1 MARDGEIDTDVN
13 RPLWRIGWYWAY
25 LFVGAPVLGIAL
37 GYFLG
42 GALGFAAGLLTV
54 AGGPVFALSGLVY
67 LHVKKENVVRQGTTA
82 VEGAAAAAVRLNG
95 NTETHSLLTTR
106 GKSLPLLPEPTVQ
119 VATLIVGD
127 NHLSVHSEAEID
139 LPSITWRAG
148 DNTNEYHYERVTG
161 VNYNPDEHEEGGTFW
176 VNFSDGQDRRWDTMT
191 DADGALQS
199 VQNRIRAYNGQ

>member
-25 LFVGAPVLGIAL
+25 LFIGAPVLGVAL

-42 GALGFAAGLLTV
+42 GVLGFTVGLLAI

-67 LHVKKENVVRQGTTA
+67 INVKKGDIIRQGTMA
-82 VEGAAAAAVRLNG
+82 VEREAAATVRLDS
-95 NTETHSLLTTR
+95 NTETHSLLTT
-106 GKSLPLLPEPTVQ
+106 GGWSLPFLPEPHAQ

-127 NHLSVHSEAEID
+127 NHLLVHSEAEIN
-139 LPSITWRAG
+139 LPSITWRVG
-148 DNTNEYHYERVTG
+148 DNTNEYHYNRVAG
-161 VNYNPDEHEEGGTFW
+161 VNYNPDENEDGGTFW
-176 VNFSDGQDRRWDTMT
+176 VNLSDGQDRMWDTMI

-199 VQNRIRAYNGQ
+199 VQSRIRAYNSQ

>member
-1 MARDGEIDTDVN
+1 MARDGEIDADVN
-13 RPLWRIGWYWAY
+13 HPLWRIGWYWAY
-25 LFVGAPVLGIAL
+25 LFIGAPVFGIAF

-42 GALGFAAGLLTV
+42 GALGFAVGLLTV

-67 LHVKKENVVRQGTTA
+67 IHVKKGHVIQQGTA
-82 VEGAAAAAVRLNG
+82 VVEREASATVRSNG
-95 NTETHSLLTTR
+95 NTETHSLLTTGGR
-106 GKSLPLLPEPTVQ
+106 SLPLLPKPTVQ

-127 NHLSVHSEAEID
+127 NHLLVHTEAEIN

-161 VNYNPDEHEEGGTFW
+161 VNYNPDEREDGGTFW
-176 VNFSDGQDRRWDTMT
+176 VNLSDGQDRRLDTMT